1 MEPTGPGMYSAR
13 ILLADDH
20 PLVLESVKQ
29 LLEPHFAIV
38 GTAQT
43 GQEVVDKAE
52 KLNPDIVLLDA
63 NMPGMS
69 GFEAARKLKTILP
82 SVKVVFLTML
92 TEAIAVSE
100 GFRAGAMG
108 YVLKQDASDELHA
121 AVKSVMA
128 NRRFVSSK
136 LNMDVREAMECQW
149 SRPEGFTTN
158 LTDRQRQILSLLAN
172 GSSTKNIA
180 KDLKISMKT
189 VEFHKANITRKL
201 GVRTTSDL
209 IRVALASGMTAL

>member
-1 MEPTGPGMYSAR
+1 MYSAR
-13 ILLADDH
+13 LLLADDH
-20 PLVLESVKQ
+20 PLVLESMKQ
-29 LLEPHFAIV
+29 LLEPEFSVV

-43 GQEVVDKAE
+43 GQQVLEEAE
-52 KLNPDIVLLDA
+52 KLHPDIVLLDA

-69 GFEAARKLKTILP
+69 GFEAARKLKNLLP
-82 SVKVVFLTML
+82 TVKIIFVTML

-108 YVLKQDASDELHA
+108 YVLKQDASDELLA
-121 AVKSVMA
+121 AVKSVLA

-136 LNMDVREAMECQW
+136 LDTEVREAMECQW
-149 SRPEGFTTN
+149 SRPEGYTTN
-158 LTDRQRQILSLLAN
+158 LTERQRQILAMLAN

-180 KDLKISMKT
+180 KELNISMKT

-201 GVRTTSDL
+201 GVHTTSDL

>member
-1 MEPTGPGMYSAR
+1 MYRAR
-13 ILLADDH
+13 LLLADDH
-20 PLVLESVKQ
+20 PLVLESMKE
-29 LLEPHFAIV
+29 LLEPEFSVV

-43 GQEVVDKAE
+43 GQQLLEEAE
-52 KLNPDIVLLDA
+52 KLLPDIVLLDA

-69 GFEAARKLKTILP
+69 GFEAARNLKNLLPTIKIIF
-82 SVKVVFLTML
+82 VTML

-121 AVKSVMA
+121 AVKSVLA

-136 LNMDVREAMECQW
+136 LDPEVREAMECQW
-149 SRPEGFTTN
+149 SRPEGYTTD
-158 LTDRQRQILSLLAN
+158 LTERQRQILALLAN
-172 GSSTKNIA
+172 GSSTKHIA
-180 KDLKISMKT
+180 KELNISMKT

-201 GVRTTSDL
+201 GVHTTSDL

>member
-1 MEPTGPGMYSAR
+1 MYIAR
-13 ILLADDH
+13 LLLADDH
-20 PLVLESVKQ
+20 PLVLESMKQ
-29 LLEPHFAIV
+29 LLEPEFSVV

-43 GQEVVDKAE
+43 GQQLLEEAE
-52 KLNPDIVLLDA
+52 KLHPDIVLLDA

-69 GFEAARKLKTILP
+69 GFEAARRLKNLLP
-82 SVKVVFLTML
+82 TVKIIFVTML

-121 AVKSVMA
+121 ALKSVMA
-128 NRRFVSSK
+128 NQRFVSSK
-136 LNMDVREAMECQW
+136 LDTEVREAMECQW
-149 SRPEGFTTN
+149 SRPEGYTTN
-158 LTDRQRQILSLLAN
+158 LTERQRQILAMLAN

-180 KDLKISMKT
+180 KELNISMKT

>member
-1 MEPTGPGMYSAR
+1 MSGAR

-29 LLEPHFAIV
+29 LLEPDFSVI

-43 GQEVVDKAE
+43 GQQVLDEAM
-52 KLNPDIVLLDA
+52 KLHPDVVLLDA

-69 GFEAARKLKTILP
+69 GFEAARKLKTVLP
-82 SVKVVFLTML
+82 TVKIIFVTML
-92 TEAIAVSE
+92 TEAVAVSE

-108 YVLKQDASDELHA
+108 YVLKQDAADELHA

-136 LNMDVREAMECQW
+136 LDLEVREAMECQW
-149 SRPEGFTTN
+149 SRPEGYTTN
-158 LTDRQRQILSLLAN
+158 LTERQRQILAMLAN

-180 KDLKISMKT
+180 KELNISMKT

>member
-1 MEPTGPGMYSAR
+1 MYSAR

-20 PLVLESVKQ
+20 PLVLEGVKQ
-29 LLEPHFAIV
+29 LLEPNFSVV

-43 GQEVVDKAE
+43 GQQVLEQVE
-52 KLNPDIVLLDA
+52 KLLPDIVLLDA

-69 GFEAARKLKTILP
+69 GFETARQLKNLAPTVRII
-82 SVKVVFLTML
+82 FLTML

-100 GFRAGAMG
+100 GFRVGAMG
-108 YVLKQDASDELHA
+108 YVLKQDASDELHSA
-121 AVKSVMA
+121 IQSVMA

-136 LNMDVREAMECQW
+136 LDTEVREAMECQW
-149 SRPEGFTTN
+149 SRPEGYTTD
-158 LTDRQRQILSLLAN
+158 LTERQRQILSMLAN
-172 GSSTKNIA
+172 GFSTKKIA
-180 KDLKISMKT
+180 KELNISMKT

>member
-1 MEPTGPGMYSAR
+1 MYSAR

-20 PLVLESVKQ
+20 PLVLESVRE
-29 LLEPHFAIV
+29 LLEPNFSVV

-43 GQEVVDKAE
+43 GQQVLEEAE
-52 KLNPDIVLLDA
+52 KLRPDIVLLDA

-69 GFEAARKLKTILP
+69 GFEAARQLKNLLP
-82 SVKVVFLTML
+82 TVKIIFLTML

-121 AVKSVMA
+121 AVQTVMA

-136 LNMDVREAMECQW
+136 LDMEVREAMECQW
-149 SRPEGFTTN
+149 SRPEGYTTN
-158 LTDRQRQILSLLAN
+158 LTERQRQILTMLAN
-172 GSSTKNIA
+172 GTSTKKIA
-180 KDLKISMKT
+180 KELNISMKT
-189 VEFHKANITRKL
+189 VEFHKSNITRKL

>member
-1 MEPTGPGMYSAR
+1 MYSAR

-29 LLEPHFAIV
+29 LLEPDFSVV

-43 GQEVVDKAE
+43 GQQVLEAAQ
-52 KLNPDIVLLDA
+52 KLHPDIVLMDA
-63 NMPGMS
+63 NMPGMN
-69 GFEAARKLKTILP
+69 GFEAARKLKTLLP
-82 SVKVVFLTML
+82 AVKIIFVTML

-136 LNMDVREAMECQW
+136 LDMEVREAMECQW
-149 SRPEGFTTN
+149 SRPEGYTTN
-158 LTDRQRQILSLLAN
+158 LTERQRQILAMLAN

-180 KDLKISMKT
+180 KELNISMKT